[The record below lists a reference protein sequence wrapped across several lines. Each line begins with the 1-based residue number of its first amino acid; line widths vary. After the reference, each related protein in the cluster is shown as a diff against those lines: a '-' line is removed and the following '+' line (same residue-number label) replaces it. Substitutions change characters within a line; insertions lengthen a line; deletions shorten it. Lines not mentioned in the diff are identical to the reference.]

1 MAPAERDE
9 AVRTEARREIDR
21 AWEPYRRIVRE
32 VPPGRVAECTIGF
45 IWTLVQTDAGGVGIA
60 RSYYEGLEGSQ
71 VPGGIA
77 GTDLPVAAGWLTSWN
92 FFEAAV
98 GCAAVNAAVNTR
110 ERVEAMTGR
119 SLEEIGVSGTGLFD
133 RIADRFAGGKV
144 TVVGHFP
151 VLKKMAAVCDLTI
164 LERQPDAGDLP
175 DPACEYVLPEQDCV
189 CITGAAVTNKTLP
202 RLLDLSRS
210 AYVALAGPSVPLSPV
225 WFDYG
230 VDVLAGAVVT
240 DPASLRR
247 CVQEG
252 ADRRVFGD
260 GLTTITVAAE
270 DVRG

>member
-1 MAPAERDE
+1 MDPRSRDE
-9 AVRTEARREIDR
+9 AVRNEAKRAIDR
-21 AWEPYRRIVRE
+21 AWEPYRRIVAD
-32 VPPGRVAECTIGF
+32 VPAGRVAECTIGL
-45 IWTLVQTDAGGVGIA
+45 IWTLVQTEGGGAGVA
-60 RSYYEGLEGSQ
+60 RSYHEGLSDSQ

-77 GTDLPVAAGWLTSWN
+77 GTDLRTAAGWLTSWN

-98 GCAAVNAAVNTR
+98 GCAAVNAALNTR
-110 ERVEAMTGR
+110 ERVEALTGR
-119 SLEEIGVSGTGLFD
+119 SLEEMGVSGTGLFD

-151 VLKKMAAVCDLTI
+151 VLKRMAAVCDLTI
-164 LERQPDAGDLP
+164 LERQPGADDLP
-175 DPACEYVLPEQDCV
+175 DPACEYVLPGQDCV

-202 RLLDLSRS
+202 RLLELSRP
-210 AYVALAGPSVPLSPV
+210 AYVVLVGPSVPLSPV

-240 DPASLRR
+240 DAASVRR

-252 ADRRVFGD
+252 ADRRVFGE